1 MNTST
6 EPRADAASDILAQT
20 LEQAADAVVV
30 IDEHNCVTLFNA
42 AAETLWGRPRATVLG
57 QHVSLLI
64 PHMHQ
69 FGHDDHIENNRK
81 TGINR
86 AIGISRDVS
95 IERANGECRWV
106 SVSLSRI
113 DSGGRIFYTAFLKD
127 VTHQR
132 EQEVLLRQVLVAV
145 NESDSAT
152 IVTGP
157 DTRVRYINAGVT
169 RLLGYTLP
177 DLEGKIASQ
186 VITGPNTDPKAIAK
200 IREMIALPPA
210 DVRKRQ
216 QIDVLVYSKAGKPVW
231 VSVQISPVYDDE
243 GRLINYLG
251 TLVDITQ
258 TKIYE
263 LLQHKALTA
272 VAHEIPLIDVMSLI
286 CREVERLA
294 PDVVAAIFAVDSMKR
309 IHPLAAPSLPA
320 EAAHK
325 IDGMMVGPDAGS
337 FGAAMNE
344 GHAVWI
350 EDMATDPRSRR
361 CAEISTP
368 LGLLSSWAVPLK
380 KSDGDVVG
388 AIVFYYRTRTA
399 PTPFHQRLVE
409 TCVDLCGMLL
419 EREESRNF
427 IRDLASRDTLT
438 GLANGTALASLS
450 AKALTESLR
459 RGTSLAILFINVDRF
474 KRINDFHGYPT
485 GDALL
490 RALAR
495 RLAPMTGQGGSLVR
509 LTGADFVMLLPVD
522 ATQAAGMAEQI
533 QQACRRPFELG
544 ALVATIDVRIGIAMY
559 PNDGMSIGVLL
570 RNADMAM
577 RQVEPDTR
585 NGFCFYSAEL
595 NRHAHERL
603 LLEAGLREV
612 LKTDGLAL
620 HYQPQIDVATRRVT
634 GVEALL
640 RWWHPVLG
648 NIAPPRFVLL
658 AEQCGLIDQLG
669 DWVLQH
675 ACRQLADWRQR
686 GIAIPK
692 IAVNVS
698 PISFRNPELPT
709 TVASLLTTHGLQ
721 PDELVLEMTEGVMLD
736 ADAATL
742 ACIDTLH
749 NRGMRLSIDDFGTG
763 YSSLSYLHR
772 LPICELKLDKSF
784 VHDLEHSD
792 AARALTTSVLRI
804 GESLGMDVV
813 AEGVETEAQFRFLA
827 EHGCQIAQGYLF
839 AKPMPAADLE
849 RWLANHVT
857 QCADTTVPALPG
869 PDVTT
874 AA

>member
-1 MNTST
+1 MDKGKEAHLGDGN
-6 EPRADAASDILAQT
+6 DMLAQMF
-20 LEQAADAVVV
+20 EQAVDSVVV
-30 IDEHNCVTLFNA
+30 IDEHDCVTLFNA
-42 AAETLWGRPRATVLG
+42 AAEVLWGLPRKAVLG
-57 QHVSLLI
+57 RNVRLLV
-64 PHMHQ
+64 PGTLQ
-69 FGHDDHIENNRK
+69 PDHDTQIAHSRR
-81 TGINR
+81 T
-86 AIGISRDVS
+86 GISRIAGTSLDVPVERPDGERRWASMS
-95 IERANGECRWV
+95 I
-106 SVSLSRI
+106 SRI
-113 DSGGRIFYTAFLKD
+113 ENAGRVFYTAFLKD

-132 EQEVLLRQVLVAV
+132 AQENLLSQVLVAV

-157 DTRVRYINAGVT
+157 DARVRYINAGVT

-177 DLEGKIASQ
+177 DLEGRIASK
-186 VITGPNTDPKAIAK
+186 VIVGPDTDLTVLKQLD
-200 IREMIALPPA
+200 EMVALPPE
-210 DVRKRQ
+210 DVRKRHQ
-216 QIDVLVYSKAGKPVW
+216 FDILVYSKAGKPVW
-231 VSVQISPVYDDE
+231 VSAQVSPVYDSA

-272 VAHEIPLIDVMSLI
+272 IAHEIPLNDVMALI

-294 PDVVAAIFAVDSMKR
+294 PEVVAAIFAVDGMRR
-309 IHPLAAPSLPA
+309 IRPLAGPSLPA
-320 EAAHK
+320 DALLQT
-325 IDGMMVGPDAGS
+325 DGMLVGPEAGS
-337 FGAAMNE
+337 FGAAMHE
-344 GHAVWI
+344 GRAVWI
-350 EDMATDPRSRR
+350 EDMSADHRSRQ
-361 CAEISTP
+361 CAAISTP
-368 LGLLSSWAVPLK
+368 LGLVASWAVPLK

-388 AIVFYYRTRTA
+388 AITFYYRTKAA
-399 PTPFHQRLVE
+399 PTPFHQRLVD

-419 EREESRNF
+419 EREESRAF

-438 GLANGTALASLS
+438 GLANSAALATLS

-495 RLAPMTGQGGSLVR
+495 RLAPMAGEGGSIAR
-509 LTGADFVMLLPVD
+509 LTGADFVMLLPTD
-522 ATQAAGMAEQI
+522 ATQAAVMAEQVL
-533 QQACRRPFELG
+533 QACRRPFELG
-544 ALVATIDVRIGIAMY
+544 ALVANVEVRIGIAMY

-577 RQVEPDTR
+577 RQVEPETR
-585 NGFCFYSAEL
+585 NGFCFYSEEL

-612 LKTDGLAL
+612 LQTDGLEL
-620 HYQPQIDVATRRVT
+620 HYQPQIEIATRRVI

-640 RWWHPVLG
+640 RWRHRVLG
-648 NIAPPRFVLL
+648 DIAPPRFVLL

-669 DWVLQH
+669 NWVLQR

-686 GIAIPK
+686 GIDMPR

-698 PISFRNPELPT
+698 PISFRNPELPS
-709 TVASLLTTHGLQ
+709 TVDALLTTHGLQ
-721 PDELVLEMTEGVMLD
+721 PEDLALEMTEGVMLD
-736 ADAATL
+736 ADVATL

-749 NRGMRLSIDDFGTG
+749 ARGMRLSIDDFGTG

-784 VHDLEHSD
+784 VHDLEQSEP
-792 AARALTTSVLRI
+792 ARALTTSVLRI

-827 EHGCQIAQGYLF
+827 EHGCPIAQGYLF
-839 AKPMPAADLE
+839 AKPMPAAALE
-849 RWLANHVT
+849 TWLANHEMLVA
-857 QCADTTVPALPG
+857 QR
-869 PDVTT
+869 PDATT

>member
-1 MNTST
+1 MNKGT
-6 EPRADAASDILAQT
+6 EAQIGDANDILAQT
-20 LEQAADAVVV
+20 FEQAVDSVVV
-30 IDEHNCVTLFNA
+30 IDEHDCVTLFNG
-42 AAETLWGRPRATVLG
+42 AAEVLWGRPRNTVLG
-57 QHVSLLI
+57 QNVRLLV
-64 PHMHQ
+64 PYPLQ
-69 FGHDDHIENNRK
+69 SDHDTQIAHNRR
-81 TGINR
+81 T
-86 AIGISRDVS
+86 GISRIAGTSLDVP
-95 IERANGECRWV
+95 IERADGERRWA
-106 SVSLSRI
+106 SMSISRI
-113 DSGGRIFYTAFLKD
+113 ESGGRVFYTAFLKD

-132 EQEVLLRQVLVAV
+132 AQENLLRQVLVAV

-157 DTRVRYINAGVT
+157 DARVRYINAGVT

-177 DLEGKIASQ
+177 DLEGQLASE
-186 VITGPNTDPKAIAK
+186 VIIGPDTDTTVLANL
-200 IREMIALPPA
+200 RDMIALPPA
-210 DVRKRQ
+210 DVRKRHQ
-216 QIDVLVYSKAGKPVW
+216 FDILVYSKAGKPVW
-231 VSVQISPVYDDE
+231 VSAQVSPVYDSA

-272 VAHEIPLIDVMSLI
+272 IAHEIPLTEVMALI

-294 PDVVAAIFAVDSMKR
+294 PEVVAAVFAVDGMRR
-309 IHPLAAPSLPA
+309 IRPLAGPSLPA
-320 EAAHK
+320 ESLQLT
-325 IDGMMVGPDAGS
+325 DGMLVGPEAGS
-337 FGAAMNE
+337 FGAAMHE
-344 GHAVWI
+344 GRAVWI
-350 EDMATDPRSRR
+350 EDMSADHRSRQ
-361 CAEISTP
+361 CAAISTP
-368 LGLLSSWAVPLK
+368 LGLVASWAVPLK

-388 AIVFYYRTRTA
+388 AITFYYRTQAA
-399 PTPFHQRLVE
+399 PTPFHQRLVD

-419 EREESRNF
+419 EREESRSF

-438 GLANGTALASLS
+438 GLANSAALATLS

-495 RLAPMTGQGGSLVR
+495 RLAPLTGEGGSIAR
-509 LTGADFVMLLPVD
+509 LTGADFVMLLPMD
-522 ATQAAGMAEQI
+522 ATQAAGMAEQVL
-533 QQACRRPFELG
+533 QACRRPFELG
-544 ALVATIDVRIGIAMY
+544 ALVANVEVRIGIAMY
-559 PNDGMSIGVLL
+559 PDDGMSIGVLL

-612 LKTDGLAL
+612 LQTDGLEL
-620 HYQPQIDVATRRVT
+620 HYQPQIEIATQRVI

-640 RWWHPVLG
+640 RWRHNVLG
-648 NIAPPRFVLL
+648 DIAPPRFVLL

-669 DWVLQH
+669 NWVLQR

-686 GIAIPK
+686 GIDMPR

-698 PISFRNPELPT
+698 PISFRNPGLPT
-709 TVASLLTTHGLQ
+709 TVAALLAAHGLQ
-721 PDELVLEMTEGVMLD
+721 PDDLALEMTEGVMLD
-736 ADAATL
+736 ADVATL

-749 NRGMRLSIDDFGTG
+749 TRGMRLSIDDFGTG

-772 LPICELKLDKSF
+772 LPIRELKLDKSF

-792 AARALTTSVLRI
+792 AARALTTSILRI

-827 EHGCQIAQGYLF
+827 EHGCPIAQGYLF
-839 AKPMPAADLE
+839 AKPMPAAALE
-849 RWLANHVT
+849 TWLAKHET
-857 QCADTTVPALPG
+857 LALRPDT
-869 PDVTT
+869 TT